1 MKSSKKRSVFFSL
14 MRLCVI
20 IIAIC
25 AVLMSGINILQ
36 TIRYTEKEKA
46 VEMNKIAST
55 VNSFLNHYADPY
67 YNINQ
72 FAEYNGV
79 TIAVTDSEGYVNFVS
94 KTKSEFPLRIDVSE
108 YEDVFK
114 NKTTYRTGDFN
125 KVFRYNTFSIAAPRV
140 SDGKIEGIIFV
151 IKKNA
156 VMSSELA
163 EVITMNLISVGVA
176 ILAALITSYFISKRL
191 VKPLRRME
199 KSAREISHG
208 KYNVID
214 SSSKIREY
222 SELVGTF
229 NKMSTELEKQDRAR
243 SDFIAN
249 ISHDL
254 RTPLTT
260 IMGYVRGI
268 MDGTIPEKM
277 QNQYLGVALSEAE
290 RMQHMIEN
298 NLDMSKYES
307 GNFVPNMSEFNLNEI
322 VRSIVVSMEKRIREK
337 NIVIDFKYEKR
348 ENIVEADESAI
359 LRVIQNL
366 LDNALKF
373 ASIGSEIE
381 ISITNKYNLTYFSIK
396 NYGSSISEEEQ
407 KYIWDRYYKAD
418 SSRSYHKS
426 GTGLGLF
433 IVKSIINQH
442 NQSIEIN
449 SDENSVEFVFT
460 LNAK

>member
-1 MKSSKKRSVFFSL
+1 

-20 IIAIC
+20 IVTIC
-25 AVLMSGINILQ
+25 AILMSGINILQ
-36 TIRYTEKEKA
+36 TIRYTKKDRATEL
-46 VEMNKIAST
+46 NKIAST
-55 VNSFLNHYADPY
+55 VNSFMNHYVDPY
-67 YNINQ
+67 YNVNQ
-72 FAEYNGV
+72 FADYAGV
-79 TIAVTDSEGYVNFVS
+79 TIVITDKDGYVNFVS
-94 KTKSEFPLRIDVSE
+94 TTPYEFPLEINISE
-108 YEDVFK
+108 YKDVFK
-114 NKTTYRTGDFN
+114 NKTTYRTGDFR
-125 KVFRYNTFSIAAPRV
+125 KIFGYNTFSVAAPRV
-140 SDGKIEGIIFV
+140 VNGKIEGIIFV
-151 IKKNA
+151 ITKNEI
-156 VMSSELA
+156 MSTELVQ
-163 EVITMNLISVGVA
+163 VITMNVISLA
-176 ILAALITSYFISKRL
+176 ITILAALITSYFISRRL
-191 VKPLRRME
+191 VKPLRIME
-199 KSAREISHG
+199 KGAREISLG
-208 KYNVID
+208 RYNMID

-222 SELVGTF
+222 SELIGTF

-249 ISHDL
+249 VSHDL

-260 IMGYVRGI
+260 IMGYIRGI
-268 MDGTIPEKM
+268 MDGAIPEEM

-290 RMQHMIEN
+290 RMKHMIEN

-337 NIVIDFKYEKR
+337 NIIIDFKYEKP

-381 ISITNKYNLTYFSIK
+381 VSITNKYNLVYFSIK
-396 NYGSSISEEEQ
+396 NYGSSISEEE
-407 KYIWDRYYKAD
+407 KRYIWDRYYKVD

-426 GTGLGLF
+426 GSGLGLF

-442 NQSIEIN
+442 NQNIEIY

-460 LNAK
+460 LNSK

>member
-1 MKSSKKRSVFFSL
+1 

-125 KVFRYNTFSIAAPRV
+125 KVFKYNTFSIAAPRV